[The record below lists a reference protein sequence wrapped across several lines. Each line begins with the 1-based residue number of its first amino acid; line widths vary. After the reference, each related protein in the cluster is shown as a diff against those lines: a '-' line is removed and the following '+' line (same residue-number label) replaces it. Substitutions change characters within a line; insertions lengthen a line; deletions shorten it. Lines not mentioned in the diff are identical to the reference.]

1 MKIIY
6 ICIGE
11 PLTGK
16 TTLAESLNRQIEV
29 IDDYVPD
36 FVTNMELVEHINYVK
51 DNDAIFFIVCSEY
64 SPDLILT
71 LEQYLLCKYK
81 VILCENTVVINKED
95 NEKWN

>member
-16 TTLAESLNRQIEV
+16 TTLADSLNKQIEV

-51 DNDAIFFIVCSEY
+51 DRDAIFFIVCSEY

-71 LEQYLLCKYK
+71 LEQYLIGKYK
-81 VILCENTVVINKED
+81 VILCENTVIIDKGDVET
-95 NEKWN
+95 WN